1 MMPLPRR
8 KPWVPEHGPADLI
21 FTNANVIDIAGNAT
35 LTGRT
40 VHVSGGKILAIFTA
54 EDGKAHTASGKTSVD
69 LAGKYLMPGLID
81 CHVHLTATAG
91 GATMRDLFDAHPN
104 TIAYR

>member
-1 MMPLPRR
+1 MPLPRR

-21 FTNANVIDIAGNAT
+21 FTNAKVIDIASNAT

-40 VHVSGGKILAIFTA
+40 VHVSGGKILAISA
-54 EDGKAHTASGKTSVD
+54 SEDDKAQAASGKTVVD
-69 LAGKYLMPGLID
+69 LKGKYLMPGLID